1 MANPKPSRLSIG
13 WLIVTYDLRDAGR
26 FSFQRRP
33 TPVPG
38 DLRISWRV
46 ALILT
51 MLGCSRSNRAS
62 LAKLHI
68 LNDAV
73 RPEHHIRSSDAAY
86 DVEEDVY
93 RDFRVEPAFARA
105 IDFVVGERFAI
116 WTKASGRAALQLTA
130 AGIAAARSV
139 SALDDTLVIERTIIL
154 KLARS
159 TTENAIAG
167 LLGERRRR

>member
-1 MANPKPSRLSIG
+1 M
-13 WLIVTYDLRDAGR
+13 TYDLRDAGR

-38 DLRISWRV
+38 DLRIAWRV
-46 ALILT
+46 ALILI

-68 LNDAV
+68 LNNAV
-73 RPEHHIRSSDAAY
+73 RPEHHLRPSIAAY
-86 DVEEDVY
+86 DLEEDLH

-105 IDFVVGERFAI
+105 IDFVVGERFAT
-116 WTKASGRAALQLTA
+116 WTKASGRAALQLTK
-130 AGIAAARSV
+130 AGIAAAGSV
-139 SALDDTLVIERTIIL
+139 MALDDALVIERAVIS

-159 TTENAIAG
+159 TTENAVAG
-167 LLGERRRR
+167 LLGERRR